1 MIVIP
6 MAGLSSRFFRAGYTL
21 PKYQL
26 PLGNETVFTWAVRS
40 FARYFS
46 SDCFVFIYRDI
57 YDTKA
62 FIEAE
67 IAALGIKDY
76 RLVALEEETLGQ
88 ADTVY
93 RGIQNLA
100 DEPLFIFNIDSK
112 LENFEKPSWYLE
124 CDGYLEVFKGEGDH
138 WSFAVPG
145 ESNRVIRTTE
155 KERVSELC
163 SNGLYYFRSSQQF
176 NELVESAI
184 QDQDLVNNELY
195 IAPLYNRM
203 IANGADIRYQLV
215 GLDQIN
221 FCGVPAEYEAMC
233 ASVSEAQPSGEAP

>member
-40 FARYFS
+40 FARYFTA
-46 SDCFVFIYRDI
+46 DCFVFIYRDI

-67 IAALGIKDY
+67 VLRLGIQDY
-76 RLVALEEETLGQ
+76 RLVALSEETLGQ

-93 RGIQNLA
+93 RGIQGLA

-203 IANGADIRYQLV
+203 IANGTDIRYQLV

-233 ASVSEAQPSGEAP
+233 ASVSEKQPSGEIS

>member
-6 MAGLSSRFFRAGYTL
+6 MAGLSSRFFRAGYSL

-26 PLGNETVFTWAVRS
+26 PLGSETVFTWAVRS

-57 YDTKA
+57 YDAKA

-67 IAALGIKDY
+67 VLRLGIQDY
-76 RLVALEEETLGQ
+76 RLVTLSEETLGQ

-93 RGIQNLA
+93 RGIQDLA

-145 ESNRVIRTTE
+145 EGNRVIRTTE

-176 NELVESAI
+176 NRLVESAI
-184 QDQDLVNNELY
+184 QDQYLVNNELY

-215 GLDQIN
+215 ELDQIN

-233 ASVSEAQPSGEAP
+233 ASVSEKQPSGERP